1 MEELS
6 NGILGFAGV
15 SLDPNALKS
24 RINAPWVSGMLP
36 IANAYLAAL
45 TKENVLQL
53 NS

>member
-15 SLDPNALKS
+15 SSDPSALKS
-24 RINAPWVSGMLP
+24 RINVLWASGMLP

-45 TKENVLQL
+45 TKVNVLPL

>member
-15 SLDPNALKS
+15 SSDPSALKS
-24 RINAPWVSGMLP
+24 RINVLWASGMLP

-45 TKENVLQL
+45 TKENVLLL